1 MATIDERIVK
11 MRFDASQFQ
20 SGISGTMSL
29 LDRFKK
35 ALNLKGADSGLNDI
49 QKTADNF
56 KMDGMASSVDTVQ
69 SRFTALQG
77 VALGVF
83 ASIGSMAA
91 STGLGIV
98 KSFTLSPVMDGFRE
112 YETKIN
118 AIQRIQANTA
128 SKGTSMQEIT
138 DTLDELNTYSDKTI
152 YNFGQMADNI
162 GRFTSA
168 GVDLQTAT
176 KSIKGISNMAA
187 LAGASSADSARVGTQ
202 LAQAIGGG
210 DIRLQDWMSVENAGM
225 DSQAFKQALFE
236 AGKQAGSLKGV
247 GLDTTFEDWT
257 KSAGSFRNTLQDGW
271 LTVDVMNEAL
281 ENMTGDLDENALMAK
296 GYSQETAHLLATN
309 AKMALSS
316 AADVKTF
323 TQMMDTLK
331 ESAGSAW
338 VGMFESMFGGLED
351 SKKVFTGLTNAIQP
365 MLTTI
370 PNAISDIFTRMRKV
384 GAMDDIMEGFKN
396 VFSFIKALIAPIGE
410 AFKNIFP
417 PATDEKLKSIGEGFK
432 NLTSHLKVTDG
443 AAKGIKVIFEA
454 IFSVIKFGISLFTSF
469 GSAAATVAG
478 FFGTLGSA
486 ALTVIGNLDRVF
498 GSIQQ
503 IASILFKGDYKGGTN
518 GLFGLN
524 DESSGI
530 VDFLFKVREA
540 AVKAKDAI
548 TDFFSNGI
556 KGGMENMGD
565 WDWGKILGAG
575 LAAGVAVVIAKLVKL
590 FKNGFNLEKLDFVQ
604 TIKDT
609 IEKLGDTFDKAGGT
623 FESITGTF
631 DSLKDSLQAMQND
644 LNANILLKIAA
655 AVGILALSMI
665 LLANVPGDDLA
676 KAGAAIAGLAA
687 GLLGSMKV
695 FQIISSGDTGGMAKV
710 GTSMILL
717 SVALLILAAAVKTL
731 ADLSWE
737 ELGRGLAGAT
747 VGIGLLIAAVKLMPG
762 DMGIK
767 TGLSLILLAAA
778 LNVMASA
785 VSKFGEMDLGTMVQ
799 GLAGI
804 AVALGLLVATVA
816 LMPDEASMMSM
827 GLGLILITAAL
838 NIMAAAVQTLG
849 SMDLGTMVQGIAG
862 MGAGLLII
870 AGAVALM
877 PKDMALTG
885 AGLILV
891 AAGITILAGAIQTLG
906 GMSIESVGIALLA
919 LGGSLLIIAGAVA
932 LMPKDMALTG
942 AGLILIAAGVSV
954 LAGALAQLGGMSIES
969 VGTALFA
976 LAGGMLI
983 LTAAVNAMPPTLP
996 LIGAGL
1002 VIAAAGISILAG
1014 AMTTL
1019 GGMSIGEVATSLLA
1033 LAGSLTVLAVA
1044 AYAMSGAIVGA
1055 IAMLAIAA
1063 ALRVLVPALKS
1074 LSEMSLG
1081 DMLKTMA
1088 NLGLAF
1094 GALGAA
1100 AALLTPIT
1108 PLILGLG
1115 LALTMIA
1122 VSIGVATKGIDALIQ
1137 AFNNLASL
1145 GGDNLNS
1152 MIENVNNLNQAFT
1165 EAFTGLASNAGQIQ
1179 ASVQTIVDAIMVTLQ
1194 QGIQSMAPNV
1204 TQALNSMLMA
1214 AFSSV
1219 TNMGAMLL
1227 SAFQAMFTPVLAY
1240 IQMSSKQMGQYLV
1253 MGLQMGLMMMIAYIP
1268 TFGQVG
1274 VLIGTTIATGV
1285 QGSVGAVSSAFLTL
1299 VQSALSIMMGST
1311 GIFTSA
1317 GVTMTRGIVV
1327 GILSQIGAVGAASM
1341 MVGQAYIRPLMSLS
1355 AQLAV
1360 IGRMSITVF
1369 VAAVASGLSSAAS
1382 ALSASA
1388 AYVGRSISAGMAN
1401 GISSG
1406 RSQVISA
1413 AVSVA
1418 SAAISAAK
1426 TELKTHSPSRV
1437 FYGIG
1442 KNVSD
1447 GLAIG
1452 ISDNS
1457 ATAVNASVE
1466 MSRDVSRSSL
1476 GVFDGI
1482 KNAAKRASQEVKS
1495 QYRSMTQ
1502 TITGQNEEASF
1513 AVVPNKGRASFDFAG
1528 VMDQITKVAETTA
1541 KLISAIA
1548 KAKED
1553 IDKINAAQYE
1563 DEEKSIS
1570 LEEKRI
1576 SLLDKRAELDKKHAE
1591 LAESDDP
1598 LAADKLALEERKY
1611 ALDQKKYDEEVAQYN
1626 KSKNIGQAIGQ
1637 GLRDGIN
1644 AAFPGAGDAMTNGAN
1659 GLLNNFK
1666 AQFGIHSPSRVM
1678 AKMGTYIIDGL
1689 RKGISE
1695 GIPGLFKTSQ
1705 QMTDAVLESAKELEA
1720 AFDQGDYG
1728 YSTLASV
1735 FGDDDAKDILNK
1747 TEYMGH
1753 LFNSVNEVKAA
1764 LQGNDWGYASLT
1776 DLFGSDVTGKQIVDA
1791 AAQIHDWGV
1800 EAHTAIDQLKI
1811 DLNDIP
1817 DPVIRPVIDLSGI
1830 DQGIRDIS
1838 TFGMSGIRSAA
1849 LDTMSRFNQTRNQVI
1864 SQAEQLAN
1872 TPISFTQNNYSPTA
1886 LSTNDIYRQT
1896 NNQIGFFK
1904 NRLSEVFAQ

>member
-35 ALNLKGADSGLNDI
+35 ALNLKDAASGLNDI
-49 QKTADNF
+49 QNTANNF

-69 SRFTALQG
+69 TRFTALQG

-91 STGLGIV
+91 STGIGLI
-98 KSFTLSPVMDGFRE
+98 KSLTLSPVMDGFRE

-138 DTLDELNTYSDKTI
+138 DTLDDLNTYSDKTI

-162 GRFTSA
+162 ARFTSA

-176 KSIKGISNMAA
+176 KSIKGISNLAA
-187 LAGASSADSARVGTQ
+187 LSGASSAESARVGTQ
-202 LAQAIGGG
+202 IAQGLGSG

-236 AGKQAGSLKGV
+236 AGKQAGTLKGV

-296 GYSQETAHLLATN
+296 GYSKETAHLLATN

-316 AADVKTF
+316 AADVKSF
-323 TQMMDTLK
+323 SQMMSTLK

-351 SKKVFTGLTNAIQP
+351 SKKLFTGLTNAIQP

-432 NLTSHLKVTDG
+432 NLTSHLKVSDG
-443 AAKGIKVIFEA
+443 AANGIKVIFEA
-454 IFSVIKFGISLFTSF
+454 IFSVVKFGISLFTSF
-469 GSAAATVAG
+469 GSAAASVAG

-498 GSIQQ
+498 GSLQQ
-503 IASILFKGDYKGGTN
+503 VASILFKGDFKGGTN

-530 VDFLFKVREA
+530 VNFLFKVREEA
-540 AVKAKDAI
+540 IKAKDAI
-548 TDFFSNGI
+548 KDFFTNGI
-556 KGGMENMGD
+556 KGGMDNMGD

-575 LAAGVAVVIAKLVKL
+575 LAAGVAVVIAKLVNL
-590 FKNGFNLEKLDFVQ
+590 FKNGFNLEELDFVQ

-623 FESITGTF
+623 FESISGTF

-695 FQIISSGDTGGMAKV
+695 FQIISSGDTGGMVNV

-717 SVALLILAAAVKTL
+717 SAALLILAAAVKTL

-737 ELGRGLAGAT
+737 ELGRGLVGAT

-762 DMGIK
+762 DMSIK

-827 GLGLILITAAL
+827 GLGLILITTAL

-862 MGAGLLII
+862 IGAGLLII

-891 AAGITILAGAIQTLG
+891 AAGITVLAGAIQTLG

-919 LGGSLLIIAGAVA
+919 LGGALVIIAGAVA

-942 AGLILIAAGVSV
+942 AGLIVVAAGISV

-969 VGTALFA
+969 VGTALLA
-976 LAGGMLI
+976 LAGGMLV

-1019 GGMSIGEVATSLLA
+1019 GGMSIGEVATGLLS
-1033 LAGSLTVLAVA
+1033 LAGSLTVLAAA

-1055 IAMLAIAA
+1055 AAMLAIAV

-1074 LSEMSLG
+1074 LSELSLG

-1088 NLGLAF
+1088 NLGMAF

-1115 LALTMIA
+1115 VALALIS

-1137 AFNNLASL
+1137 AFNNLATLS
-1145 GGDNLNS
+1145 GDNLNS

-1194 QGIQSMAPNV
+1194 QGIQNMAPNV

-1219 TNMGAMLL
+1219 TNLGAMLL

-1240 IQMSSKQMGQYLV
+1240 IQTSSMQMGQYLV

-1317 GVTMTRGIVV
+1317 GVTMTQGIVV
-1327 GILSQIGAVGAASM
+1327 GILSQIGVVGAASM
-1341 MVGQAYIRPLMSLS
+1341 MVGQAYIRPLMTLS

-1360 IGRMSITVF
+1360 IGRTSIMVF

-1382 ALSASA
+1382 SLSASA
-1388 AYVGRSISAGMAN
+1388 AYVGRSISDGMAN

-1482 KNAAKRASQEVKS
+1482 KNAAKQASHEVKS
-1495 QYRSMTQ
+1495 QYQSMTQ

-1513 AVVPNKGRASFDFAG
+1513 AVVPNEGVGFDFAG
-1528 VMDQITKVAETTA
+1528 VLDQITKVAETTA

-1553 IDKINAAQYE
+1553 IDKINGSQYE

-1576 SLLDKRAELDKKHAE
+1576 SLLEKRAELDKKHAE
-1591 LAESDDP
+1591 LAESNDP
-1598 LAADKLALEERKY
+1598 LAADKLAVEERKY
-1611 ALDQKKYDEEVAQYN
+1611 ALDQKKYNEEVAQYS

-1644 AAFPGAGDAMTNGAN
+1644 AAFPGAGDAMMNGAN

-1689 RKGISE
+1689 RKGINE

-1791 AAQIHDWGV
+1791 AAKIHDWGV

-1864 SQAEQLAN
+1864 SQAEQLASA
-1872 TPISFTQNNYSPTA
+1872 PISFTQNNYSPTA

-1904 NRLSEVFAQ
+1904 SRLSEVFAQ

>member
-35 ALNLKGADSGLNDI
+35 ALNLKGASSGLNDI
-49 QKTADNF
+49 QSTANKF
-56 KMDGMASSVDTVQ
+56 NMDGMASSVDTVQ

-83 ASIGSMAA
+83 ASIGGIAA

-187 LAGASSADSARVGTQ
+187 LSGASSAESARVGTQ

-236 AGKQAGSLKGV
+236 AGKQAGTLKGV

-296 GYSQETAHLLATN
+296 GYSKETAHLLATN

-316 AADVKTF
+316 AADVKSF
-323 TQMMDTLK
+323 SQMMDTLK

-351 SKKVFTGLTNAIQP
+351 SKKLFTGLTNAIQP

-432 NLTSHLKVTDG
+432 NLTSHLKVSDG

-454 IFSVIKFGISLFTSF
+454 VFSVIKFGISIFTSF

-503 IASILFKGDYKGGTN
+503 IASILFKGDFKGGTN
-518 GLFGLN
+518 GLFGLD

-530 VDFLFKVREA
+530 VDFLFKIHDA

-548 TDFFSNGI
+548 KDFFSNGV
-556 KGGMENMGD
+556 KGGMDNMGD

-575 LAAGVAVVIAKLVKL
+575 LAAGVAAVIAKLVKL

-631 DSLKDSLQAMQND
+631 DSLKDSLKAMQND
-644 LNANILLKIAA
+644 LNANVLLKIAA
-655 AVGILALSMI
+655 AVGILALAMI

-737 ELGRGLAGAT
+737 ELGRGLVGAT

-816 LMPDEASMMSM
+816 LMPDDASMMSM

-849 SMDLGTMVQGIAG
+849 SMDLGSMVQGIAG

-891 AAGITILAGAIQTLG
+891 AAGITILASAIQTLG

-969 VGTALFA
+969 VGTALLA

-1019 GGMSIGEVATSLLA
+1019 GGMSIGEVATGLLA

-1044 AYAMSGAIVGA
+1044 AYAMSGAIIGA
-1055 IAMLAIAA
+1055 VAMLAIAA
-1063 ALRVLVPALKS
+1063 ALNILVPALKS

-1108 PLILGLG
+1108 PLIMGLG
-1115 LALTMIA
+1115 LALTMVA
-1122 VSIGVATKGIDALIQ
+1122 ASIGVATKGIDALVQ
-1137 AFNNLASL
+1137 AFNNLANLS
-1145 GGDNLNS
+1145 GDNLNS

-1179 ASVQTIVDAIMVTLQ
+1179 ASIQTIVDAIMVTLQ
-1194 QGIQSMAPNV
+1194 QGIQNMAPGV

-1219 TNMGAMLL
+1219 SNMGAMLL

-1240 IQMSSKQMGQYLV
+1240 IQMSSMQMGQYLV

-1268 TFGQVG
+1268 AFGQVG

-1311 GIFTSA
+1311 GIFTAA
-1317 GVTMTRGIVV
+1317 GVTMTQGIVV

-1341 MVGQAYIRPLMSLS
+1341 MVGQAYIQPLMTLS

-1360 IGRMSITVF
+1360 IGQMSVMAF
-1369 VAAVASGLSSAAS
+1369 VAAVASGLASAAGM
-1382 ALSASA
+1382 LSASA
-1388 AYVGRSISAGMAN
+1388 TYVGQSISAGMAN

-1426 TELKTHSPSRV
+1426 SELQTHSPSRV

-1452 ISDNS
+1452 ISNNS

-1482 KNAAKRASQEVKS
+1482 KYAAKRASQEVKS

-1502 TITGQNEEASF
+1502 TITGQNEETSF
-1513 AVVPNKGRASFDFAG
+1513 AVVPNEGVGFDFAG

-1541 KLISAIA
+1541 KLISTIA

-1553 IDKINAAQYE
+1553 IDKINDSQYE

-1576 SLLDKRAELDKKHAE
+1576 SLLEKRAELDKKHAE
-1591 LAESDDP
+1591 LAKSDDP
-1598 LAADKLALEERKY
+1598 LAADKLAVEERKY
-1611 ALDQKKYDEEVAQYN
+1611 ALDQKKYDEEVTQYN
-1626 KSKNIGQAIGQ
+1626 KSKNVGQAIGQ

-1644 AAFPGAGDAMTNGAN
+1644 AAFPGAGDAMMNGAN

-1689 RKGISE
+1689 RKGINE

-1705 QMTDAVLESAKELEA
+1705 QMTDTVLESAKELEA

-1764 LQGNDWGYASLT
+1764 LQGDDWGYASLT
-1776 DLFGSDVTGKQIVDA
+1776 DLFGRDVTGKQIVDA

-1800 EAHTAIDQLKI
+1800 EAHSAIDQLKM